1 MNVKPRRGIVNNKSF
16 VDTRIL
22 IVIVMV
28 AFLLVAIRIVR

>member
-1 MNVKPRRGIVNNKSF
+1 MNNKSF

-22 IVIVMV
+22 MVIVMV

>member
-22 IVIVMV
+22 MVIVAV
-28 AFLLVAIRIVR
+28 AYLLIAIRIVR

>member
-1 MNVKPRRGIVNNKSF
+1 MNVRSRRGIVNNKSF

>member
-1 MNVKPRRGIVNNKSF
+1 MNNKSF